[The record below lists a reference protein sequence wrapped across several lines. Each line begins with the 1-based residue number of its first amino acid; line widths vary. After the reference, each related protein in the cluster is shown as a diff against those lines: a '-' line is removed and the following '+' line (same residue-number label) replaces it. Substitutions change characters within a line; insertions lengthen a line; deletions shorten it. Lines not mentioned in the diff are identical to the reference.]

1 MSPANFEISADLL
14 ALLRQ
19 PLSLEEEQDSIQAFF
34 GQPQMQAF
42 LQQIQPHEPTAP
54 MLHACA
60 ALLPELPPPNA
71 ALLALMCGS
80 LVEREEDGADPSIV
94 FPACLQLMERWL
106 QELQPFCAADT
117 SDDPEP
123 DPQDIQHWKQAQARL
138 NALTAAQHAEL
149 EALQQ
154 AVEWLVLPMM
164 TMVLRDES
172 NHAAFLERT
181 SLQNLLE
188 PMYCSDSLSLEQLYY
203 LIQAAAISYED
214 ELVVVLPTSRTGFV
228 ARVHAANNGFHAFS
242 LLQSLMHSHA
252 TALNIRPEVW
262 GDAPHRSD
270 EADSD
275 SALFQWLQAT
285 AYENGEL
292 ANPMAWAFG
301 EAPLRS
307 FAKRHGKRV
316 LIALDAD
323 SGPRRGW
330 SGFTSPCHD
339 AQNPHVVF
347 KRTLSAEE
355 VAAFLDV

>member
-19 PLSLEEEQDSIQAFF
+19 PLPLTQGQDPAQAFF
-34 GQPQMQAF
+34 AQPPMQAF
-42 LQQIQPHEPTAP
+42 LQQVHQPAQTAAA
-54 MLHACA
+54 LQTCA
-60 ALLPELPPPNA
+60 ALLPELPAQNA
-71 ALLALMCGS
+71 ALLALMGGS
-80 LVEREEDGADPSIV
+80 LVEDGADPRIL
-94 FPACLQLMERWL
+94 FPVCLQLLDLWL
-106 QELQPFCAADT
+106 QQLQPFCAADT
-117 SDDPEP
+117 RADPEP
-123 DPQDIQHWKQAQARL
+123 DPQDIEIWHQVQQRLQALPSPQR
-138 NALTAAQHAEL
+138 AEI

-154 AVEWLVLPMM
+154 AVEWLVLPVM

-172 NHAAFLERT
+172 NHAAFIAQ
-181 SLQNLLE
+181 SALQAMLE
-188 PMYCSDSLSLEQLYY
+188 PMYCNDSLPLEQLYY

-214 ELVVVLPTSRTGFV
+214 ELVVVLPTSHTGFV

-252 TALNIRPEVW
+252 AALNIRPEVW
-262 GDAPHRSD
+262 GDTPNHA
-270 EADSD
+270 EQADSD

-285 AYENGEL
+285 AYEKGEL
-292 ANPMAWAFG
+292 VNPMAWAFG

-307 FAKRHGKRV
+307 FAMRHGKRV

-323 SGPRRGW
+323 NGPRRGW

-339 AQNPHVVF
+339 AQNPHAVF

-355 VAAFLDV
+355 VAAFLSE